1 MATKNSNQ
9 LQKAIENLVIE
20 DVYQKNSRSFCADDF
35 DTKSY
40 SEMEHLHIQQMHVV
54 HKSETIQVEDDGE
67 LLRVFVRLG
76 TRWVVL
82 SDDESEPNIKAA
94 IESDFIAE
102 YRINA
107 HLEQECID
115 EFSLKNASY
124 HVWPYWREYL
134 SSQCERMRLP
144 RVVLPTVQFTK

>member
-1 MATKNSNQ
+1 MAPKNSNQ

-20 DVYQKNSRSFCADDF
+20 DVYQKSSRSFCADDF
-35 DTKSY
+35 DPKSY

-76 TRWVVL
+76 TRWVVP
-82 SDDESEPNIKAA
+82 SDDESEPDIKAT

-144 RVVLPTVQFTK
+144 RVILPTVQFTK

>member
-20 DVYQKNSRSFCADDF
+20 DVYQKSSRSFCADDF
-35 DTKSY
+35 DPKSY
-40 SEMEHLHIQQMHVV
+40 SEMEHLHIQEKMHVV

-76 TRWVVL
+76 TRWVVP
-82 SDDESEPNIKAA
+82 SDDESEPDIKAA

-115 EFSLKNASY
+115 AFSLKNASY
-124 HVWPYWREYL
+124 HVYH
-134 SSQCERMRLP
+134 
-144 RVVLPTVQFTK
+144 TGANT